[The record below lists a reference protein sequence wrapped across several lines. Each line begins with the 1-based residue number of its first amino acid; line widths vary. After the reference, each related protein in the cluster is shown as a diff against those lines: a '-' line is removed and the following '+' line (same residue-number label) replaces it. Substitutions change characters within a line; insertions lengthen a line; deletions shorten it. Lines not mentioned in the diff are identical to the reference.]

1 MKDVGD
7 QISSYPM
14 FDGLIS
20 DCTLS
25 DSCKEISCELP
36 NAGLLSLS
44 LSCSPV
50 GVRIEVANTSMS
62 PPEVESQL
70 ITDTGIFS
78 EGIDVIVYQKTTE
91 AFRLFMRADGV
102 FEDLPPV
109 VNGTYIPTHLVKT
122 ITLNIPQMVSVWYN
136 TGTRVCHQY
145 RPCMLSVC
153 YIQLDIMLN
162 IMSTLGPMQSVY
174 IQYR

>member
-25 DSCKEISCELP
+25 DSCKEISCELSDV
-36 NAGLLSLS
+36 GLLSLS

-50 GVRIEVANTSMS
+50 GVTIEVTNTSVS
-62 PPEVESQL
+62 SPEVESQL
-70 ITDTGIFS
+70 ITDTGVFS

-91 AFRLFMRADGV
+91 AFRLLMRVDGV
-102 FEDLPPV
+102 FEYLPPI
-109 VNGTYIPTHLVKT
+109 VNGTYIPITSCEDKNSKYSPNGKCLV
-122 ITLNIPQMVSVWYN
+122 
-136 TGTRVCHQY
+136 
-145 RPCMLSVC
+145 
-153 YIQLDIMLN
+153 
-162 IMSTLGPMQSVY
+162 
-174 IQYR
+174 